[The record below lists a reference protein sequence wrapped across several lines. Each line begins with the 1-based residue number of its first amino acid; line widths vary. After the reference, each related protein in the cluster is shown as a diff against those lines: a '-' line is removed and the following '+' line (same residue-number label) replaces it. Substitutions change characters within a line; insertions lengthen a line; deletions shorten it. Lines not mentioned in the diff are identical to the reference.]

1 VQVKCIAHL
10 DLKPDNILLVDHVAK
25 ISDLGSSRLCTD
37 KQQQLKDCVDDV
49 GTLVFMDPS
58 PGSKIEFPQ
67 ARFNFT
73 SDIYS
78 FGIIMWCI
86 IFFQLQPYP
95 EPLRPGNNKESQE
108 LFKRRVRAF
117 PWTCC
122 ACSQENDE
130 KPMATRTCSDCKQN
144 EKPRADCTDCKPSK
158 CATPSC
164 RKPRPPVCIFVC
176 LCVSAMLLMSLSHQA
191 LRPQLQSK
199 ENFQSELLLLFN
211 DSNSFLIDATAS
223 YFKCWTKSVLR
234 VSIYANDRMF
244 V

>member
-10 DLKPDNILLVDHVAK
+10 DLKPSNILLVNHIAK

-37 KQQQLKDCVDDV
+37 KHQQLKDSVEDV

-78 FGIIMWCI
+78 FGIVMWCI
-86 IFFQLQPYP
+86 IFFQLHPYP
-95 EPLRPGNNKESQE
+95 RSLCPGNNKESDE

-117 PWTCC
+117 PWTCG

-130 KPMATRTCSDCKQN
+130 KPMATRTCADCKRS
-144 EKPRADCTDCKPSK
+144 EKPQADCTDCKPSK
-158 CATPSC
+158 CAAPSC
-164 RKPRPPVCIFVC
+164 RQPRPLVCIFVW
-176 LCVSAMLLMSLSHQA
+176 LCVNAILLMIYLIRLCAPSFSQKKI
-191 LRPQLQSK
+191 SK
-199 ENFQSELLLLFN
+199 V
-211 DSNSFLIDATAS
+211 S
-223 YFKCWTKSVLR
+223 YCYYSTIVVAF
-234 VSIYANDRMF
+234 
-244 V
+244 